1 MSQNL
6 VKGNTTEAI
15 VLKSYDC
22 LKDNGYQHLTVNH
35 FIQFKH
41 PETGAHTNTV
51 EGRVGLA
58 HRATGRSPVGLCYK
72 LISDKR
78 FLRFYVE
85 LFGLYLVFTIYFIH
99 LLATVWSCGPADFP
113 SVHITACGAEK
124 IREKKQKKLQIEA
137 GSCFKIKDM
146 FQKSFTT
153 TNALNKNSNDDLPE
167 LKEIDNDQN
176 NLKANETDVL
186 NTLNKIDVID
196 VKNIKSLKVDSQ
208 SLDVD
213 NKVVSDDLSNITTNV
228 DFYEKPSK
236 ELIHQFLNYHP
247 CQPNDIDFN
256 TDKVYFTNKKMG
268 DTRKWISYSL
278 DRKSFFC
285 WICIG
290 FGLKDDQSIFVT
302 GYSGVTKHFYDSIKE
317 HEMSKTHINNL
328 ESFLIN
334 ILERVIETIK
344 MIGKRGLSYCGANEA
359 AYTLDNNS
367 LDHGN
372 LLEILM
378 LISKFDPILNNHVQK
393 CIDKSKKIHK
403 NKNTKGRDDL
413 VSFFSKTT
421 ANVIIEGITKLI
433 KQNISEEINQA
444 NFFTIQID
452 TTQDINVVD
461 QCSIIVRYVNNQ
473 VHERVVSIVNCKS
486 GKGKDMHELVSNEL
500 NKLNIDITKCIENST
515 DGAANMQGQY
525 KGFTKWLTDDAPK
538 QLHVW
543 CYAHVLNLVISDVT
557 QKTNESISLFS
568 LLNKVAVFVR
578 ESYLR
583 MNFWKNTT

>member
-1 MSQNL
+1 
-6 VKGNTTEAI
+6 
-15 VLKSYDC
+15 
-22 LKDNGYQHLTVNH
+22 
-35 FIQFKH
+35 
-41 PETGAHTNTV
+41 
-51 EGRVGLA
+51 
-58 HRATGRSPVGLCYK
+58 
-72 LISDKR
+72 
-78 FLRFYVE
+78 
-85 LFGLYLVFTIYFIH
+85 
-99 LLATVWSCGPADFP
+99 
-113 SVHITACGAEK
+113 
-124 IREKKQKKLQIEA
+124 
-137 GSCFKIKDM
+137 
-146 FQKSFTT
+146 
-153 TNALNKNSNDDLPE
+153 
-167 LKEIDNDQN
+167 
-176 NLKANETDVL
+176 
-186 NTLNKIDVID
+186 
-196 VKNIKSLKVDSQ
+196 
-208 SLDVD
+208 
-213 NKVVSDDLSNITTNV
+213 
-228 DFYEKPSK
+228 
-236 ELIHQFLNYHP
+236 
-247 CQPNDIDFN
+247 
-256 TDKVYFTNKKMG
+256 
-268 DTRKWISYSL
+268 
-278 DRKSFFC
+278 
-285 WICIG
+285 
-290 FGLKDDQSIFVT
+290 
-302 GYSGVTKHFYDSIKE
+302 
-317 HEMSKTHINNL
+317 
-328 ESFLIN
+328 
-334 ILERVIETIK
+334 
-344 MIGKRGLSYCGANEA
+344 MIGKRGLSYRGANEA

-433 KQNISEEINQA
+433 KQKISEEINQA

-473 VHERVVSIVNCKS
+473 VHEQVVSIVNCKS

-500 NKLNIDITKCIENST
+500 NKLNIDITKCIGNST

-583 MNFWKNTT
+583 MNFWKNTTEGKNISFISTLGEIRWWSKEKSLRKVFGSLNDSQNSIFVQICQTLFNISTSESMNSDTRFNANVYLQMLIKFDTIITAQLFLLIFKSTTPLSNYLQTSRMDLLQSYKMVENTIKTLKDVSRKFIDVVEEDFKETRIKRKPKFHDEIINDTPYDCSKKKYEINVYNITLDTVIESLENRFSKHKEMYIDFEWLHPTNFKLINNLPENVMNKIAELLTDFSPNIDKKIL